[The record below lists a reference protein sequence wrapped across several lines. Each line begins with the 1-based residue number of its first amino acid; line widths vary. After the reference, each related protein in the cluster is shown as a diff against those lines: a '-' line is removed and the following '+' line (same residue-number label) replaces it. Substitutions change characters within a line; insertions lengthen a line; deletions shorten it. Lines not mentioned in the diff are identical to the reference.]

1 MSHRAPGRR
10 VDGITEETKA
20 RKLLSNDARTDLAR
34 VNAHLELLLEMFETE
49 NWKGFEKKKNNLNLF
64 GMMFVYDIS
73 FCVGKKY
80 HLCMLYSVVGTQR

>member
-49 NWKGFEKKKNNLNLF
+49 NWKGFEKKKKQLE
-64 GMMFVYDIS
+64 FVWNDV
-73 FCVGKKY
+73 C
-80 HLCMLYSVVGTQR
+80 L